1 MPTTIETFYPVDI
14 NNVAAKFKSGTTSL
28 DFGCTG
34 VLSGET
40 EMRTISAKCGGVTLE
55 EISKPVKMTV
65 NITAY
70 VKMEVY
76 RKFFGLSNKNLKPG
90 VYSYGLGS
98 KGEEFTLTA
107 DVVDE
112 FKDLTKV
119 LAFPKTI
126 SATGLQFT
134 IDKSQDEVAMMEL
147 QCTAMPDG
155 AAQFYYE
162 GFADEIGDEELLKE
176 WRTNFSYD
184 LVKADEDSGENSE
197 EEPTE
202 TP

>member
-1 MPTTIETFYPVDI
+1 MPTKIETFYPVDI
-14 NNVAAKFKSGTTSL
+14 NNVAAKFKNGTQAIA
-28 DFGCTG
+28 FGCTG

-40 EMRTISAKCGGVTLE
+40 EMRVIAAKCGGVTLE
-55 EISKPVKMTV
+55 EVSKPVRMTV
-65 NITAY
+65 TITAY

-76 RKFFGLSNKNLKPG
+76 RRFFGLSNDGLKPG

-107 DVVDE
+107 DVIDE

-119 LAFPKTI
+119 VAFPKTI
-126 SATGLQFT
+126 SATGLTFT

-147 QCTAMPDG
+147 QCTAMPDS

-162 GFADEIGDEELLKE
+162 GFADEIDDEEILKD
-176 WRTNFSYD
+176 WRTNFNYD
-184 LVKADEDSGENSE
+184 LVKKE
-197 EEPTE
+197 E